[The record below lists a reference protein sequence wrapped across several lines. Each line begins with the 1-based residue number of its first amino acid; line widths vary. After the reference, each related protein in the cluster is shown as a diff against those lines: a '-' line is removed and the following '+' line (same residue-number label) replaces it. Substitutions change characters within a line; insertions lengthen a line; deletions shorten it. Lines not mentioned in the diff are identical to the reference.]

1 MVAVSV
7 EEKKG
12 GEGREEKEVTRIVE
26 AILFTSPEPIS
37 PAKIARVS
45 GINLKAVREALR
57 SLVEEYRGRET
68 AIEVIEVAGKYAMR
82 VKPEYHGYVD
92 RFRELDMERGML
104 RTLAVIALRQP
115 IKMSELAKIRGNR
128 CYEHVRELEEMGFV
142 KAEKSG
148 KTKILTTT
156 RKFAEYFGLKA
167 GDPESVKEFL
177 KKAARRDAELEK
189 YIRNKT

>member
-1 MVAVSV
+1 MKAAAISEPGE
-7 EEKKG
+7 EEK
-12 GEGREEKEVTRIVE
+12 GRAVKIVE

-45 GINLKAVREALR
+45 GIKLNVVREALNA
-57 SLVEEYRGRET
+57 LVEEYRERDT

-82 VKPEYHGYVD
+82 VKPEYHSYVD
-92 RFRELDMERGML
+92 RFRELDMERGIL

-115 IKMSELAKIRGNR
+115 VKMSDLARIRGNR
-128 CYEHVRELEEMGFV
+128 CYEHVRKLEEMGFV

-156 RKFAEYFGLKA
+156 RKFAEYFGIKA

-177 KKAARRDAELEK
+177 RRAAKRDAELEK
-189 YIRNKT
+189 YIRDKT

>member
-1 MVAVSV
+1 MKAAAISEPGE
-7 EEKKG
+7 EEK
-12 GEGREEKEVTRIVE
+12 GRAVRVVE
-26 AILFTSPEPIS
+26 AILFTSPEPIP

-45 GINLKAVREALR
+45 GIKLNAVREALNA
-57 SLVEEYRGRET
+57 LVEEYRKRDT

-82 VKPEYHGYVD
+82 VKPEYHSYVD

-115 IKMSELAKIRGNR
+115 VKMSDLARIRGNR
-128 CYEHVRELEEMGFV
+128 CYEHVRKLEEMGFI

-156 RKFAEYFGLKA
+156 RKFAEYFGIKA

-177 KKAARRDAELEK
+177 RRAAKRDAELEK
-189 YIRNKT
+189 YIRDKT